1 METFFGD
8 VLDWSALNLMN
19 INVTKT
25 KEMIVGVNVNP
36 PPQLVYSDE
45 TVGRVLC
52 CELPVADPGGHRP
65 RPPSQSALK

>member
-1 METFFGD
+1 
-8 VLDWSALNLMN
+8 MN

-45 TVGRVLC
+45 TIERVLC
-52 CELPVADPGGHRP
+52 YKLLEVLIDTN
-65 RPPSQSALK
+65 LKWDNHIDLSTTGKLLTWTVPDDDDD